1 MTSDKIYFATDFLP
15 KIFNKKLLGNIS
27 KAQFLCVYLVTPFKN
42 PWEKIIKLKFEAIIL
57 YK

>member
-42 PWEKIIKLKFEAIIL
+42 P
-57 YK
+57 